1 MKLGLLVVMAVVVL
15 VPSMSEGR
23 IVSKCE
29 LKEKLWKSNILPK
42 CFPNQHK
49 EHILAMVI
57 CELNRRY
64 HLNTS
69 KVVVFGQ
76 RETTSEE
83 ISSEEM
89 MIDDLQ
95 ETTSEEVITDDLQ
108 ETTTE
113 EMSSE
118 EVITD
123 DLQETTT
130 AEMSSEEVITDDLQ
144 ETTTEEMSSEEVI
157 TDDLQETTTAEMSSE
172 EMITDDLQET
182 TTTTPTMETTEAMT
196 TKTTTTTTPTME
208 TTEAMTTK
216 TTTTTTPTMETTEAM
231 TTKTTTTKKMSS
243 EEIQKTT
250 TQPIQTTLEAGKK
263 RRKREAGNCKEYDLA
278 MDLYGMVNTLE
289 SIYDEEIIMKA
300 ENKINDEDDD
310 SNEAFGDMLDSEES
324 GKSEA
329 GAFRI
334 PKKTKLWS
342 LGHYGVFHLSDGY
355 HCNSDY
361 RLSVN
366 KCNTSCNAFADDDIT
381 DDIDCFVKT
390 EAWRQFFYYSSS
402 ECSDPK
408 DYFKGCR

>member
-1 MKLGLLVVMAVVVL
+1 MKLGLLVVMTMVVL

-49 EHILAMVI
+49 EHILAIVI

-69 KVVVFGQ
+69 KVEVFGQ

-83 ISSEEM
+83 M
-89 MIDDLQ
+89 F
-95 ETTSEEVITDDLQ
+95 SEEVITDDLQ

-130 AEMSSEEVITDDLQ
+130 GEMFSEEVITDDLQ
-144 ETTTEEMSSEEVI
+144 ETTTEEMSSEEMI
-157 TDDLQETTTAEMSSE
+157 TDDLQETTTGEMSSE

-196 TKTTTTTTPTME
+196 TKTTTTEEMSSEKKITDDLQE
-208 TTEAMTTK
+208 
-216 TTTTTTPTMETTEAM
+216 TTTTTPTMETTEAM
-231 TTKTTTTKKMSS
+231 TTKTTTTEEMSS
-243 EEIQKTT
+243 EEIQETT
-250 TQPIQTTLEAGKK
+250 SQPIQTTLEAGKK
-263 RRKREAGNCKEYDLA
+263 RRKREAGNCKEYDLT
-278 MDLYGMVNTLE
+278 MDLYEMVNTLE
-289 SIYDEEIIMKA
+289 TNFDEELIMKA
-300 ENKINDEDDD
+300 ENRIDEEDDD
-310 SNEAFGDMLDSEES
+310 SNEAFGDMLDPEES
-324 GKSEA
+324 GKSED
-329 GAFRI
+329 GGFRI
-334 PKKTKLWS
+334 HKMTKLWS
-342 LGHYGVFHLSDGY
+342 LGNYGVFQLSDGY

-366 KCNTSCNAFADDDIT
+366 ECNTSCNAFADDDIT

-390 EAWRQFFYYSSS
+390 ESWRQFFYDSSS

-408 DYFKGCR
+408 DYFKGC